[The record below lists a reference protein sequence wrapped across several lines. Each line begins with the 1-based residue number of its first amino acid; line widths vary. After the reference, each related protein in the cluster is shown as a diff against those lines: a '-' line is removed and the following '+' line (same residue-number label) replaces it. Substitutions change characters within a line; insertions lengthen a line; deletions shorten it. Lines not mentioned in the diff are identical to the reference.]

1 MKILVATDGSENAKR
16 AVQVA
21 TAIAKQ
27 FGSELIVLNVIATV
41 VPPVYSAK
49 GISIAAADNYSNYFD
64 EAERTAEK
72 VVNEAVDRAKNENVN
87 ARGIHLR
94 TMSSVPESI
103 LENASKENVNLIV
116 VGTRGLGDF
125 EKLLLGSVSSA
136 IIAHAHCSVLVVR

>member
-1 MKILVATDGSENAKR
+1 MDSENAER

-27 FGSELIVLNVIATV
+27 FGSELIILDVVAAV

-49 GISIAAADNYSNYFD
+49 GVSIAAADYYSNYFD
-64 EAERTAEK
+64 EAEKRAEQ
-72 VVNEAVDRAKNENVN
+72 VVNEAVDKAKNENVN

-94 TMSSVPESI
+94 TMSSIPESV
-103 LENASKENVNLIV
+103 LENASKEKVNLIV
-116 VGTRGLGDF
+116 VGTRGLNGF

-136 IIAHAHCSVLVVR
+136 VVTHAHCTVLVVR